1 MDCYDVNFYGREGI
15 LEVQCVESPVYS
27 RPLANNLFSFQ
38 TTAVLPKPFARAQQA
53 LLQALKGV
61 LRRATRERR

>member
-1 MDCYDVNFYGREGI
+1 M
-15 LEVQCVESPVYS
+15 EVKCVESPVCS
-27 RPLANNLFSFQ
+27 RPLANNPFSFQ
-38 TTAVLPKPFARAQQA
+38 MPAVEPKPFARAQQA